1 MKTSAILVSCIVMA
15 SLHAGAGAQPAA
27 AAPAHHGAHTPTAPA
42 TPVPP
47 GSGESVQ
54 ISASGAQGEAA
65 STAAYKAAAS
75 RMHAAMDID
84 YTGDA
89 DVDFMRGMIAHH
101 EGAIAMAEVALQHG
115 KDAEVRQLAEEVIS
129 AQKAEIIQMRD
140 WLSKR
145 GR

>member
-1 MKTSAILVSCIVMA
+1 MKTSAILVSCLVMTG
-15 SLHAGAGAQPAA
+15 LHAGAGAQPAA

-42 TPVPP
+42 TPVP
-47 GSGESVQ
+47 GSGEWVQ
-54 ISASGAQGEAA
+54 TSASGAQGEAA
-65 STAAYKAAAS
+65 STAAYKVAAS

-115 KDAEVRQLAEEVIS
+115 KDAEVRQLAKEVIS

-140 WLSKR
+140 WLRKR